1 MQNFEAEY
9 NKLNDRQKMA
19 VDEIDG
25 PVLVVA
31 GPGTGKTQLL
41 SARVANILIKTDTD
55 PANIL
60 CLTFTNK
67 AALNMRER
75 LHKLIGPQSRFV
87 VVKTF
92 HSFAAELMN
101 NYPDYFWNGAR
112 LSVAPDAVQLEII
125 QNLLAGMPLNNPLS
139 STFAGT
145 FTQLPDVKQALKLAK
160 EAGLTPE
167 DLRTV
172 VSENLKYLDKLEATM
187 ADLLSPPLSVK
198 KLPQLQAAIAKLPPH
213 KTPPETLL
221 LPLDQVIQESLELA
235 IELDEPTGKTVN
247 TGKWKKRWLQ
257 TIDGQKGMFDE
268 RRRNQWW
275 LAVADVYENYRTEL
289 HERGY
294 YDYSDMM
301 IEVIEQL
308 GQNSDM
314 RADVQERFHY
324 VLIDEFQ
331 DTNAAQL
338 RLAHLVADHY
348 AANNKPNLMAVG
360 DDDQSIFAFNGAELN
375 NMLSFRRSYP
385 DTKLIVLE
393 KNYRSS
399 QKVLDTATEIITQA
413 EDRLVNRERDI
424 SKQLIAANEPNA
436 ASRIEHV
443 SYPTRQHQQLA
454 IARRIKKLWKADSGS
469 VAVLARTHDSLQQLA
484 GILSAD
490 GVAISY
496 ERRGNVLE
504 HPAVLQVYA
513 MAATALAISSGD
525 KKQANL
531 LLSKLIRHPVWDI
544 SPKSLWKLAT
554 SNYSSPD
561 WLASLFESSDPKL
574 ANIGLWLSWLGR
586 SSREQPLTISLE
598 YILGLREGEYL
609 ESPFR
614 DYFLSS
620 RMLSPEYL
628 ECLSAIEQLRALA
641 GEFSARNEATLED
654 FVRFIELNNRTGQ
667 VIADE
672 SWFNSGEKSVE
683 LLTIYKA
690 KGLEFDHVFVIDAI
704 EEMWRPR
711 TARRKSPAN
720 LRLESYGEKYDDY
733 VRLLYVAASRA
744 KSTLTV
750 SSYRSSDSGAEL
762 LPSPLLSALP
772 LNTIDQ
778 PEEQPQ
784 EVLEADVHWP
794 RLAIT
799 DEKALLAGRMEKFYL
814 SPTSLTDFLDVTQ
827 AGPAVFMERHLLRLP
842 RASSP
847 EGGYGTAIHAALE
860 TAQRLINTVKLELG
874 TVLERFEASLEEQ
887 RLAPAEF
894 ELYKNKG
901 RGLLTDLI
909 DKKLLTL
916 PKGSLAEQSI
926 KDVLIGEARL
936 GGKLD
941 RLDTPDKNTLIISDY
956 KTGKA
961 LSSFDT
967 KDKTKEHKAWRSR
980 YQLLF
985 YCLLARNSSRYGKVP
1000 NVSGKIIYV
1009 EAPHPDTTAL
1019 TLVPT
1024 EHELEELS
1032 RLVQVVWKHIA
1043 SLDFPD
1049 ISGYSQDM
1057 DGIQAFTAALLKQ

>member
-1 MQNFEAEY
+1 MEY
-9 NKLNDRQKMA
+9 RKLNDQQKKA

-41 SARVANILIKTDTD
+41 SARVANILKQTDTD

-75 LHKLIGPQSRFV
+75 LHQLIGSQSRFV

-92 HSFAAELMN
+92 HSFAAELIN

-125 QNLLAGMPLNNPLS
+125 QNLLAGLPLDNPLS
-139 STFAGT
+139 STFAGA

-167 DLRTV
+167 ELRQV
-172 VSENLKYLDKLEATM
+172 VSDNLVYLDKLEPVM
-187 ADLLSPPLSVK
+187 VDLLTPPLSTK
-198 KLPQLQAAIAKLPPH
+198 KLPQLEAGINKLPPH

-221 LPLDQVIQESLELA
+221 LPLDKVIQESLLLA
-235 IELDEPTGKTVN
+235 IDLDEPTGKTIH

-257 TIDGQKGMFDE
+257 TVDGQKGMFDE
-268 RRRNQWW
+268 LRRNQWW
-275 LAVADVYENYRTEL
+275 LAVADVYENYRTQL

-308 GQNSDM
+308 SRNADM
-314 RADVQERFHY
+314 RADVQERFQY

-348 AANNKPNLMAVG
+348 AANNRPNLMAVG

-385 DTKLIVLE
+385 DTKLIVLD

-399 QKVLDTATEIITQA
+399 QKVLDTATQIITQA

-424 SKQLIAANEPNA
+424 TKKLTAENEPKVTSN
-436 ASRIEHV
+436 IEHV

-454 IARRIKKLWKADSGS
+454 ISKRVKELWKAGEGS
-469 VAVLARTHDSLQQLA
+469 VAVLARTHDSLQQQA
-484 GILSAD
+484 GILSAQD
-490 GVAISY
+490 VAISY

-504 HPAVLQVYA
+504 HSAVLQVYA
-513 MAATALAISSGD
+513 IASAALAISSGD

-531 LLSKLIRHPVWDI
+531 LLSKLIRHPMWDI

-554 SNYSSPD
+554 DNYSSPD
-561 WLASLFESSDPKL
+561 WLASLFDSGDPKL
-574 ANIGLWLSWLGR
+574 SNIALWLSWLGR
-586 SSREQPLTISLE
+586 SSGEQPLTISLE
-598 YILGLREGEYL
+598 YILGLREDEYM

-614 DYFLSS
+614 GYFLSN
-620 RMLSPEYL
+620 RTLSPEYL
-628 ECLSAIEQLRALA
+628 ECLSAIEQLRGLA
-641 GEFSARNEATLED
+641 QEFSAHSDATLED
-654 FVRFIELNNRTGQ
+654 FVRFIELNDRTGQ
-667 VIADE
+667 VISDE

-690 KGLEFDHVFVIDAI
+690 KGLEFDHVFVIDAV
-704 EEMWRPR
+704 EDMWRPR

-750 SSYRSSDSGAEL
+750 SSYRFSDSGADL
-762 LPSPLLSALP
+762 LPSPLLAALP
-772 LNTIDQ
+772 LKTIDQ
-778 PEEQPQ
+778 PEEEVQ
-784 EVLEADVHWP
+784 EVLEADLRWP
-794 RLAIT
+794 RLTIT
-799 DEKALLAGRMEKFYL
+799 DEKALLAGRLEKFYL

-860 TAQRLINTVKLELG
+860 TAQRLVNTVKLELD

-894 ELYKNKG
+894 DLYKNKG
-901 RGLLTDLI
+901 RGLLTELI
-909 DKKLLTL
+909 NKKLLTL

-941 RLDTPDKNTLIISDY
+941 RLDLPDKNTLIISDY

-985 YCLLARNSSRYGKVP
+985 YCLLAQGSSRYGKVKD
-1000 NVSGKIIYV
+1000 VSGKIIYV
-1009 EAPHPDTTAL
+1009 EAPHPDATAL

-1024 EHELEELS
+1024 EQELEELS
-1032 RLVQVVWKHIA
+1032 RLVQVVWKHIIN
-1043 SLDFPD
+1043 LDFPD
-1049 ISGYSQDM
+1049 VSSYSPDM
-1057 DGIQAFTAALLKQ
+1057 AGIQSFTSDLIKSQNL

>member
-1 MQNFEAEY
+1 MQNFETEY
-9 NKLNDRQKMA
+9 SKLNDQQKLA

-41 SARVANILIKTDTD
+41 SARVANILKRTDTD
-55 PANIL
+55 PSSIL

-67 AALNMRER
+67 AALNMRQR
-75 LHKLIGPQSRFV
+75 LNKLIGPDSRFV

-101 NYPDYFWNGAR
+101 NYPDYFWNGAS
-112 LSVAPDAVQLEII
+112 LSVAPEAVQLEII
-125 QNLLAGMPLNNPLS
+125 QNILAGLPLDNPLS
-139 STFAGT
+139 STFAGA

-160 EAGLTPE
+160 EAGLTPD
-167 DLRTV
+167 DLRTAIKH
-172 VSENLKYLDKLEATM
+172 NLDYLDKLEPTM
-187 ADLLSPPLSVK
+187 VDLLSPPLSGKQLPVLEAK
-198 KLPQLQAAIAKLPPH
+198 ISKLPLH
-213 KTPPETLL
+213 KTLPARLI
-221 LPLDQVIQESLELA
+221 LPLNQVIAESLRLA
-235 IELDEPTGKTVN
+235 IEQDEPTGKTTS
-247 TGKWKKRWLQ
+247 TGKWKKRWIQ
-257 TIDGQKGMFDE
+257 TVDGQKGMFDE

-275 LAVADVYENYRTEL
+275 LAVADVYENYRDQL
-289 HERGY
+289 HQRGF
-294 YDYSDMM
+294 YDYADMM

-308 GQNSDM
+308 SQNADM
-314 RADVQERFHY
+314 RADVQERFLY

-348 AANNKPNLMAVG
+348 TANNRPNLMTVG

-375 NMLSFRRSYP
+375 NMLEFRRSYP
-385 DTKLIVLE
+385 DTKLIVLQ

-399 QKVLDTATEIITQA
+399 QKVLDSATDIITQA
-413 EDRLVNRERDI
+413 EDRLVNREPDI
-424 SKQLIAANEPNA
+424 TKQLSAENEPK
-436 ASRIEHV
+436 SKSVIQHL
-443 SYPTRQHQQLA
+443 SYPTRQHQQLNV
-454 IARRIKKLWKADSGS
+454 ARRVKELWENGNDS
-469 VAVLARTHDSLQQLA
+469 VAVLARTHDSLRQLA
-484 GILSAD
+484 GILSAEQVD
-490 GVAISY
+490 ISY
-496 ERRGNVLE
+496 ERRSNVLE
-504 HPAVLQVYA
+504 HSAVLDVYT
-513 MAATALAISSGD
+513 MAAAALAISSGD
-525 KKQANL
+525 KTQTNL
-531 LLSKLIRHPVWDI
+531 LLAKLLRHPMWDI
-544 SPKSLWKLAT
+544 SPKALWKLAT
-554 SNYSSPD
+554 DNYSSPD
-561 WLASLFESSDPKL
+561 WLGSLHESADSKL
-574 ANIGLWLSWLGR
+574 SNIALWLGWLGR
-586 SSREQPLTISLE
+586 SSAEQPLGITLE
-598 YILGLREGEYL
+598 YLLGLREGEYL

-614 DYFLSS
+614 NYHLSQ
-620 RMLSPEYL
+620 RTLTAEYL
-628 ECLSAIEQLRALA
+628 ECLSAVEQLRNLA
-641 GEFSARNEATLED
+641 QEFSTQPNPTLED
-654 FVRFIELNNRTGQ
+654 FVRFIELNHRTGQ

-672 SWFNSGEKSVE
+672 SWFNSGEKAVE

-704 EEMWRPR
+704 EDMWKPR

-750 SSYRSSDSGAEL
+750 SSYRSSDNGTDL

-772 LNTIDQ
+772 LKTIDE
-778 PEEQPQ
+778 PAEQPQ
-784 EVLEADVHWP
+784 EVLEADLRWP
-794 RLAIT
+794 RLHIT
-799 DEKALLAGRMEKFYL
+799 DEKALLAGRMEDFYL

-847 EGGYGTAIHAALE
+847 SGGYGTAIHAALE
-860 TAQRLINTVKLELG
+860 TALRLVNTVKLNLD
-874 TVLERFEASLEEQ
+874 TVLDRFETSLTEQ
-887 RLAPAEF
+887 RLAPADF

-901 RGLLTDLI
+901 RGLLTELI
-909 DKKLLTL
+909 RGKQLIL

-926 KDVLIGEARL
+926 NDVLIGEARL

-941 RLDTPDKNTLIISDY
+941 RLDLPDKNTLIISDY

-985 YCLLARNSSRYGKVP
+985 YCLLARNSSRYGKIS

-1009 EAPHPDTTAL
+1009 EAPHPDATAL

-1024 EHELEELS
+1024 EQELEELS
-1032 RLVQVVWKHIA
+1032 RLVQVVWQHIVN
-1043 SLDFPD
+1043 LDFPD
-1049 ISGYSQDM
+1049 ISAYTPDLT
-1057 DGIQAFTAALLKQ
+1057 GIQAFTTTILKK